1 MSGRIDYYSPWHIFF
16 ASLVQIA
23 RFYKGGKKV
32 NNFVFAGMDTVE
44 LAKKYGTPLYI
55 MSENYIRDRINEIKE
70 DF

>member
-1 MSGRIDYYSPWHIFF
+1 M
-16 ASLVQIA
+16 
-23 RFYKGGKKV
+23 

-70 DF
+70 DFKQIS